1 MGVRR
6 ASGTG
11 GEKTAEGF
19 TELPE
24 TRVWCCIGMKEG
36 EYVTM
41 MAHDLDMRPRYVIA
55 LG

>member
-24 TRVWCCIGMKEG
+24 TKIWYCIGMMAG
-36 EYVTM
+36 EYDHQVV
-41 MAHDLDMRPRYVIA
+41 DLDMPQ
-55 LG
+55 